1 MVVPGSIPK
10 IIRSVFNNLPKL
22 ASLNR
27 QEGWFVHIQYPALTK
42 TKVRKIA
49 NLVLRLLIILAT
61 TWYLYDQLVEKRNIV
76 DLFGQFMLSA
86 NSTSQLVMLI
96 LAILLMPFNLLL
108 EAKKWHLLISPI
120 EKVKLNQ
127 SFTAVLTGISV
138 SMFLPNRVGDY
149 LGRVFILQK
158 GSHIKGVLVTIIG
171 SLAQVIT
178 TAVIGCIAV
187 LFYLPIFYGVE
198 SSLHAWLFIGFVFAI
213 LIMLTG
219 ILVLYFN
226 VGLLNLVI
234 ATLFRKQKE
243 QLMRYAEV
251 FSYYSRLQLLRVLLL
266 SVGRYFVFSFQFIL
280 LLWFFEIPLSYLTAF
295 LLAAIMYLLI
305 TLIPTIALTE
315 LGVRGSVSVYLFGT
329 WLTKFGGY
337 SATTEINV
345 FLASTAVWFINLAIP
360 ALLGVLFV
368 YRLKFFRRE
377 QNGS

>member
-1 MVVPGSIPK
+1 M
-10 IIRSVFNNLPKL
+10 
-22 ASLNR
+22 
-27 QEGWFVHIQYPALTK
+27 TK

-86 NSTSQLVMLI
+86 NSTSQLAILI
-96 LAILLMPFNLLL
+96 LAIFLMPVNLLL
-108 EAKKWHLLISPI
+108 EARKWYLLISPI

-149 LGRVFILQK
+149 LGRVFILKK

-171 SLAQVIT
+171 SLAQLIT
-178 TAVIGCIAV
+178 TAVIGSLAV
-187 LFYLPIFYGVE
+187 LFYLPIYYGVE
-198 SSLHAWLFIGFVFAI
+198 NSLHAWLFAGFVFAI
-213 LIMLTG
+213 LMILTG

-234 ATLFRKQKE
+234 ATLFNKQKE
-243 QLMRYAEV
+243 RLMRYAEV

-266 SVGRYFVFSFQFIL
+266 SVGRYVVFSFQFIL

-295 LLAAIMYLLI
+295 MLAAIMYLLI

-337 SATTEINV
+337 SAATEINV

-360 ALLGVLFV
+360 AILGVLFV

>member
-1 MVVPGSIPK
+1 M
-10 IIRSVFNNLPKL
+10 
-22 ASLNR
+22 
-27 QEGWFVHIQYPALTK
+27 TK

-61 TWYLYDQLVEKRNIV
+61 AWYLYDQLVDKRNIV
-76 DLFGQFMLSA
+76 DLVEHLRLSSKSASQLIMLS
-86 NSTSQLVMLI
+86 M
-96 LAILLMPFNLLL
+96 AILLMPLNMLL
-108 EAKKWHLLISPI
+108 EAKKWYLLISPI

-171 SLAQVIT
+171 SLAQLIT
-178 TAVIGCIAV
+178 TAVMGSLAV
-187 LFYLPIFYGVE
+187 LFYLPVFYGVE
-198 SSLHAWLFIGFVFAI
+198 SHLHAWLFAGFVFAI
-213 LIMLTG
+213 LLILTG

-234 ATLFRKQKE
+234 ATLFKKQKE
-243 QLMRYAEV
+243 RLMRYAEV
-251 FSYYSRLQLLRVLLL
+251 FSYYSRMQLFRVLLL
-266 SVGRYFVFSFQFIL
+266 SVGRYVVFSFQFIL
-280 LLWFFEIPLSYLTAF
+280 LLWFFEIPLSYFSAL

-315 LGVRGSVSVYLFGT
+315 LGVRGSVSVYLFGS
-329 WLTKFGGY
+329 WLMKFGGY
-337 SATTEINV
+337 SASTEINV